1 MRYIYVLLLFMISST
16 AVHAQRV
23 MNYGK
28 APAEPAR
35 EPNLPAIGI
44 DQLLGEQ
51 VPLDLVF
58 RDEHDNEI
66 TLGSCVAGKP
76 TILVLAYFRCPMLCN
91 QVMNGLVESFRAI
104 PWDIG
109 DKFNVIC
116 VSFDPKDKPGIA
128 LAKKSSYINE
138 YGRPGA
144 ENGWHFLTGEQGAI
158 DEICKAAG
166 FRYEYDKDKKQF
178 NHASGI
184 MVMTP
189 YGKLSRYFY
198 GISFDPKELQ
208 TAIDEASEGKIGK
221 EIEPGSVLQFLCY
234 EYNPVSGKYT
244 LSVMKGLRI
253 VFGVMVFGLGFW
265 LVRVWRRPANHAVI
279 PSDNSHTA
287 GQP

>member
-1 MRYIYVLLLFMISST
+1 MRYVLLLALLLLGVSD
-16 AVHAQRV
+16 VRAQRV

-44 DQLLGEQ
+44 DQRLGEQ

-58 RDEHDNEI
+58 RDEHNQET

-76 TILVLAYFRCPMLCN
+76 TILVLAYYRCPMLCN
-91 QVMNGLVESFRAI
+91 QVLNGLVESMRKL
-104 PWDIG
+104 PWDVG

-128 LAKKSSYINE
+128 SAKKNSYLTE

-144 ENGWHFLTGEQGAI
+144 EKGWHFLTGEQSAI
-158 DEICKAAG
+158 DSLCQAVG
-166 FRYEYDKDKKQF
+166 FRYEYDKVKKQY

-198 GISFDPKELQ
+198 GIKYDENIDDLK
-208 TAIDEASEGKIGK
+208 TAIEEASGNKIGK
-221 EIEPGSVLQFLCY
+221 EVDPGSVLQFLCY
-234 EYNPVSGKYT
+234 EYNPVTGQYT
-244 LSVMKGLRI
+244 LSVMKGLRV
-253 VFGVMVFGLGFW
+253 VFGIMVLGLGFW
-265 LVRVWRRPANHAVI
+265 LIRVWRRPPNLGQSAPDSHA
-279 PSDNSHTA
+279 SA
-287 GQP
+287 